1 MRTFA
6 MASIL
11 LTTLVPRLR
20 RGAQKPSRAAER
32 TAAFIPS
39 SSAWPAPGA
48 TAGSAG
54 RTSSKIPIGPAA
66 RCNGAIAAAI
76 KDWGDIEV

>member
-11 LTTLVPRLR
+11 LTTLVLGTDAAWVAPC
-20 RGAQKPSRAAER
+20 AQKPSRAAER

-39 SSAWPAPGA
+39 SSAWPAPRA

-54 RTSSKIPIGPAA
+54 RTSSRTPIGVVG
-66 RCNGAIAAAI
+66 RGAVR
-76 KDWGDIEV
+76 GEVGN